1 MSPAVSSRNSP
12 STDDSVMTSDVPVS
26 PASYRGLLALVI
38 ILGALIMIGVGAL
51 IAGAMLGAGRRAEV
65 ANAAPFMTTVPAP
78 GARIESAELQ
88 GNRIL
93 MRLTGGAGDE
103 LVILDANSGRLLGRV
118 MVGSRP

>member
-1 MSPAVSSRNSP
+1 
-12 STDDSVMTSDVPVS
+12 MTSDVPAS

-51 IAGAMLGAGRRAEV
+51 VAGAMLGAGRRAE
-65 ANAAPFMTTVPAP
+65 TTTPYVTAVPAP

-93 MRLTGGAGDE
+93 MRLTGATGDE
-103 LVILDANSGRLLGRV
+103 LVILDAASGRLLGRV
-118 MVGSRP
+118 RLESSP

>member
-12 STDDSVMTSDVPVS
+12 STDDSIMTSDVPAS

-65 ANAAPFMTTVPAP
+65 ANAQPYETNVMAP
-78 GARIESAELQ
+78 GAHIESAEIQ

-93 MRLTGGAGDE
+93 MRLSGGTGDE
-103 LVILDANSGRLLGRV
+103 IVILDAGSGRLLGRV
-118 MVGSRP
+118 K

>member
-12 STDDSVMTSDVPVS
+12 STDDCIMTSNVPAS

-51 IAGAMLGAGRRAEV
+51 VAGAMLGAGRRAEV
-65 ANAAPFMTTVPAP
+65 AEPYVTAVPAP
-78 GARIESAELQ
+78 GARIESAEIQ

-93 MRLTGGAGDE
+93 MRLSGGAG
-103 LVILDANSGRLLGRV
+103 
-118 MVGSRP
+118 

>member
-1 MSPAVSSRNSP
+1 
-12 STDDSVMTSDVPVS
+12 MTSDVPAS

-51 IAGAMLGAGRRAEV
+51 IAGALLGAGRRAEI
-65 ANAAPFMTTVPAP
+65 ANAAPFMTAVSAP
-78 GARIESAELQ
+78 GSRIESAEIQ

-103 LVILDANSGRLLGRV
+103 VVILDAASGRVLGRIRLE
-118 MVGSRP
+118 GSP